1 LRRDGQSVKEIAR
14 TVGVSR
20 SSVSRW
26 VRDIP
31 LTDRQELALRER
43 MNNRG
48 RAGQLRGNATVA
60 ARALALRRSWQA
72 EGRRLARRG
81 DSLHAAGCML
91 YWAEGSK
98 ARHVAQLSNSDPE
111 VLRFFV
117 RFMRAY
123 FDVPD
128 EKFRVTCNLFA
139 DHLARQNEI
148 EAFWLEALGLSRS
161 SLRKSIVNVYSKYSQ
176 KKRRNMLPYGTC
188 RVTVCSTRIVQSIY
202 GSIQEYA
209 GFERE
214 EWLW

>member
-1 LRRDGQSVKEIAR
+1 
-14 TVGVSR
+14 
-20 SSVSRW
+20 
-26 VRDIP
+26 
-31 LTDRQELALRER
+31 
-43 MNNRG
+43 
-48 RAGQLRGNATVA
+48 
-60 ARALALRRSWQA
+60 
-72 EGRRLARRG
+72 
-81 DSLHAAGCML
+81 ML

-98 ARHVAQLSNSDPE
+98 ARHVAQLSNADPE

-117 RFMRAY
+117 TFARTY

-139 DHLARQNEI
+139 DHLDRKNEI
-148 EAFWLEALGLSRS
+148 EAFWLDIMQLPPSCLG
-161 SLRKSIVNVYSKYSQ
+161 KSIVNAYSKHSQ
-176 KKRRNMLPYGTC
+176 RERRNMLPYGTC